1 MGREPLHFA
10 LLGPTNDGATF
21 SFFFFFFSAN
31 NDVATFVIDHLIKN
45 MIN

>member
-21 SFFFFFFSAN
+21 SFFFLAN
-31 NDVATFVIDHLIKN
+31 NDRATFVIDHLIKN